1 MILKSSFSQSTP
13 NALSSAI
20 SYSPSFPSE
29 YHFFTPLSKFRTLN
43 HSVKCSSV
51 SQVYKS
57 YGAPTAN
64 NQMWTR
70 IYGRLAFNNPQL
82 EVASVLNQIEK
93 EGKQFTKW
101 ELCVVVKE
109 LRKFKR
115 FKLTLEVYEW
125 TNNRAGR
132 FERSSNDYVNRSPYT
147 Y

>member
-1 MILKSSFSQSTP
+1 
-13 NALSSAI
+13 
-20 SYSPSFPSE
+20 
-29 YHFFTPLSKFRTLN
+29 
-43 HSVKCSSV
+43 
-51 SQVYKS
+51 
-57 YGAPTAN
+57 
-64 NQMWTR
+64 MWTR

-93 EGKQFTKW
+93 EGKQLTKW

-132 FERSSNDYVNRSPYT
+132 FELSSNDYVNRSPYT